1 MATIIP
7 RADQLAT
14 PGLLA
19 YGLPALPLAAAALP
33 IYVHLPNLYGG
44 VLGMN
49 LALLGAVLL
58 AARLADA
65 LIDPLLGALA
75 DRWRR
80 PQIQIGVGMLL
91 LVAGSLL
98 AFHPPADSEWLWAW
112 LAVSL
117 VPLYFGYS
125 LASINHLAWGSL
137 LGASPHERTRVA
149 AWREGFGLAGVIAAS
164 LLPMLLATRIDQG
177 LARYSLV
184 LAALALACTLVMK
197 IAAPSP
203 HYPQAPTHA
212 LSWRDLFLPLGHP
225 GFRHLFAVFMLNG
238 IASALPATLVLFFI
252 SDALGLERDAG
263 TFLAAYFGA
272 GAVGLPLWMAISR
285 HIGKVQ
291 AWRAAMLLA
300 VAGFAGAWMLGSG
313 DFAGFLA
320 VCVISGLALG
330 ADLALPPS
338 LLADLLRATADESR
352 QANTSAS
359 ETNGAGASEPIGA
372 GAPEPIGAG
381 ASAGLWNFAT
391 KLNLALAAGLALP
404 LLQFTGYTPGG
415 SNIAPLYWAYCLLPC
430 VLKLAAVALLSAP
443 PSYRHTIPSVETRS

>member
-1 MATIIP
+1 
-7 RADQLAT
+7 
-14 PGLLA
+14 
-19 YGLPALPLAAAALP
+19 
-33 IYVHLPNLYGG
+33 
-44 VLGMN
+44 
-49 LALLGAVLL
+49 
-58 AARLADA
+58 
-65 LIDPLLGALA
+65 
-75 DRWRR
+75 
-80 PQIQIGVGMLL
+80 
-91 LVAGSLL
+91 
-98 AFHPPADSEWLWAW
+98 
-112 LAVSL
+112 
-117 VPLYFGYS
+117 
-125 LASINHLAWGSL
+125 
-137 LGASPHERTRVA
+137 
-149 AWREGFGLAGVIAAS
+149 
-164 LLPMLLATRIDQG
+164 MLLATRIDQG

-430 VLKLAAVALLSAP
+430 VLKLAAAALLSVPP
-443 PSYRHTIPSVETRS
+443 PSRHTIPSVETRS

>member
-1 MATIIP
+1 MATITP

-80 PQIQIGVGMLL
+80 PQIQIGAGMLL

-112 LAVSL
+112 LALSL
-117 VPLYFGYS
+117 VPLYLGYS

-184 LAALALACTLVMK
+184 LAELALACTLVMK
-197 IAAPSP
+197 SK
-203 HYPQAPTHA
+203 
-212 LSWRDLFLPLGHP
+212 
-225 GFRHLFAVFMLNG
+225 N
-238 IASALPATLVLFFI
+238 
-252 SDALGLERDAG
+252 
-263 TFLAAYFGA
+263 
-272 GAVGLPLWMAISR
+272 
-285 HIGKVQ
+285 
-291 AWRAAMLLA
+291 
-300 VAGFAGAWMLGSG
+300 
-313 DFAGFLA
+313 
-320 VCVISGLALG
+320 
-330 ADLALPPS
+330 
-338 LLADLLRATADESR
+338 
-352 QANTSAS
+352 
-359 ETNGAGASEPIGA
+359 
-372 GAPEPIGAG
+372 
-381 ASAGLWNFAT
+381 
-391 KLNLALAAGLALP
+391 
-404 LLQFTGYTPGG
+404 
-415 SNIAPLYWAYCLLPC
+415 
-430 VLKLAAVALLSAP
+430 
-443 PSYRHTIPSVETRS
+443 

>member
-1 MATIIP
+1 VTTTAL
-7 RADQLAT
+7 RADQLAS

-44 VLGMN
+44 QLGMN

-75 DRWRR
+75 DRWQQ
-80 PQIQIGVGMLL
+80 PKLQMAVGMLL

-98 AFHPPADSEWLWAW
+98 AFHPPADREWLWAW
-112 LAVSL
+112 LALSL

-137 LGASPHERTRVA
+137 LGATPHERTRVA

-177 LARYSLV
+177 LARYSVV
-184 LAALALACTLVMK
+184 LAALAIACMVAMQV
-197 IAAPSP
+197 AAPSP
-203 HYPQAPTHA
+203 LYPHRPPGA
-212 LSWRDLFLPLGHP
+212 LAWRTMLQPLGHP

-263 TFLAAYFGA
+263 IFLAAYFSA
-272 GAVGLPLWMAISR
+272 GAIGLPLWLAVSR
-285 HIGKVQ
+285 RIGKVS

-300 VAGFAGAWMLGSG
+300 VAGFAGAWTLGNG
-313 DFAGFLA
+313 DFTGFLA

-338 LLADLLRATADESR
+338 LLADLLRSTADAPEKTD
-352 QANTSAS
+352 ASAS
-359 ETNGAGASEPIGA
+359 GPIS
-372 GAPEPIGAG
+372 AG

-415 SNIAPLYWAYCLLPC
+415 SNTAPLYWAYCLLPC
-430 VLKLAAVALLSAP
+430 VLKLAAAALLSAQP
-443 PSYRHTIPSVETRS
+443 PLRHTIPSETRS